1 MNGSDWVAVAAIVV
15 SAGVGMYVLWAT
27 SRQSRRLAG
36 SGFKTVED
44 LKVDLVALLAAL
56 RSAIYKGIA
65 ADQSGEPQ
73 DVSHELER
81 IRAFQTS
88 PSGYALAA
96 LAAKRGSGSDPHA
109 GRWRTLGLHFA
120 ELGGIVDSPPHAD
133 RSVALTAR
141 HWSTEIETTLG
152 SITLDRRGLDGRKG
166 RRPPHDDRIAGSD
179 ARRRHGAR
187 DLVQSRWQGCCRE
200 RSAEIAIH

>member
-120 ELGGIVDSPPHAD
+120 ELGGIVNSPPHVD

-152 SITLDRRGLDGRKG
+152 SITLDDADWMAEKVGDLPTMIASLAQTRE
-166 RRPPHDDRIAGSD
+166 DDMVLGIWFKVAGNAAAESD
-179 ARRRHGAR
+179 
-187 DLVQSRWQGCCRE
+187 LQK
-200 RSAEIAIH
+200 

>member
-1 MNGSDWVAVAAIVV
+1 MNGSDWVAVAAILV
-15 SAGVGMYVLWAT
+15 SAGVGVYVLWAS

-36 SGFKTVED
+36 SGFRTVED
-44 LKVDLVALLAAL
+44 LKVDLIALLAAL

-65 ADQSGEPQ
+65 AAESNEPR

-81 IRAFQTS
+81 IRTFQTS

-120 ELGGIVDSPPHAD
+120 ELGGIVDSPSNVD
-133 RSVALTAR
+133 RSVALAAR
-141 HWSTEIETTLG
+141 YWSTEIETTLG
-152 SITLDRRGLDGRKG
+152 SITLDDANWMAERVSDLPTMIASLAETREEDMVLGLWFKVAGDRAAE
-166 RRPPHDDRIAGSD
+166 HD
-179 ARRRHGAR
+179 
-187 DLVQSRWQGCCRE
+187 LQT
-200 RSAEIAIH
+200 